1 MKPLGITLLLGV
13 AVVTTA
19 ALFVLLGVFD
29 VAADVPH
36 SDIVRTALEL
46 VRERSIAARAKDI
59 RVPALDDRKSIE
71 DGARHYAEMCVG
83 CHLSPDRRASELRDG
98 LYPKPPD
105 LTARIQVAPAEEF
118 WVIKH
123 GIKMSAMP
131 AWGATHDDKAIWA
144 IVAFLQTLPELSPE
158 RYQAL
163 TATGTEAHHH
173 HHDSHR
179 EDSE

>member
-1 MKPLGITLLLGV
+1 MIRLKSWILIGV
-13 AVVTTA
+13 AA
-19 ALFVLLGVFD
+19 ATLAVLFVYFGVFD

-36 SDIVRTALEL
+36 SAFVYAAMKAVRD
-46 VRERSIAARAKDI
+46 RSIAVRIKDI
-59 RVPALDDRKSIE
+59 EVPPLNDQKLIAE
-71 DGARHYAEMCVG
+71 GAEHYDAMCAD
-83 CHLSPDRRASELRDG
+83 CHLAPGAQQSEMHLG
-98 LYPKPPD
+98 LYPQPPNLSEKID
-105 LTARIQVAPAEEF
+105 LSPAAMF
-118 WVIKH
+118 WIIKH

-131 AWGATHDDKAIWA
+131 GWGATHDDKAIWA